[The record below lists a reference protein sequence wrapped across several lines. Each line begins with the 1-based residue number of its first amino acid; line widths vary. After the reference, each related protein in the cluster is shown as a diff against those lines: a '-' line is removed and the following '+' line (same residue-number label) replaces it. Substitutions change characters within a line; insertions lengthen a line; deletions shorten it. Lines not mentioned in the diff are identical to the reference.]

1 MSNTRVTDKILEKPY
16 FSRVGIIQTII
27 QSNIDQRDLSPEMLC
42 FRGFL
47 YIASDVLQETI
58 SCWKNYEKYTTM
70 ENIMDIWGELYTK
83 AQKEYHPEVVTPFI
97 YAHHVADLFPGSSA
111 VWRRQR
117 NALRCLP

>member
-1 MSNTRVTDKILEKPY
+1 
-16 FSRVGIIQTII
+16 
-27 QSNIDQRDLSPEMLC
+27 MLC

-83 AQKEYHPEVVTPFI
+83 AQKEYHPEDVTPFI
-97 YAHHVADLFPGSSA
+97 YAHHVADLSGIKRRLEAAAECLA
-111 VWRRQR
+111 VL
-117 NALRCLP
+117 AVSFCIS